1 MSEMTNKTK
10 GLVERIRPLV
20 NSGLLPTQIAQKVG
34 INVDSVRHILRR
46 YLHRP
51 YLKVRNH
58 SCASNARPAWG
69 SETADPSTLTEEQL
83 ETARRVGI
91 TPERFAWL
99 CAIPKNPDAK
109 RGAVGYRGGNH
120 IG

>member
-1 MSEMTNKTK
+1 MSKMTPRIKV
-10 GLVERIRPLV
+10 LVERVRPLV
-20 NSGLLPTQIAQKVG
+20 ESGLLPTQIAEKVG

-58 SCASNARPAWG
+58 ACASNARPEWG
-69 SETADPSTLTEEQL
+69 SETADPSTLSPEQL
-83 ETARRVGI
+83 DLARRVGI

-99 CAIPKNPDAK
+99 CSCPKNPDAK

>member
-1 MSEMTNKTK
+1 MSKMTPRTRV
-10 GLVERIRPLV
+10 LVDRVRPLV
-20 NSGLLPTQIAQKVG
+20 ESGLLPTQIAEKVG

-46 YLHRP
+46 YCQRP

-58 SCASNARPAWG
+58 ACASNARPAWG
-69 SETADPSTLTEEQL
+69 SETADPSTLTPEQL
-83 ETARRVGI
+83 DTARRVGI

-109 RGAVGYRGGNH
+109 RGAVGHRGGNH